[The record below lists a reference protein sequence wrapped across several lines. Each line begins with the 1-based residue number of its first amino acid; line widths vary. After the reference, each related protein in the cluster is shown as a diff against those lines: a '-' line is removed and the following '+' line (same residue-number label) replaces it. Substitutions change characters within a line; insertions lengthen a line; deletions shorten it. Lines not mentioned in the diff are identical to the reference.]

1 MMAITNISAL
11 GENSVYPLPA
21 FHFKLEFTDAP
32 GEDTAF
38 QEVSGIA
45 SEMDIQEVVEG
56 GENRFVHRL
65 PKGVKHPLLS
75 LKRGI
80 ADQDSKLV
88 DWCKLVLEGDL
99 HSRVKTQEVLV
110 YLLDENHNPIR
121 GWSFVNAYPVKWEID
136 SFNSTKNEVAI
147 EKIELAYQ
155 NAVRINLPRSPTL
168 ISALASRLGL
178 I

>member
-1 MMAITNISAL
+1 MSET
-11 GENSVYPLPA
+11 SVYPLPA
-21 FHFKLEFTDAP
+21 FHFRVEFKDAP
-32 GEDTAF
+32 GEDTSF

-65 PKGVKHPLLS
+65 PKGVKNTLLS

-80 ADQDSKLV
+80 AGQDSKLV
-88 DWCKLVLEGDL
+88 EWCQSVLEGDL
-99 HSRVKTQEVLV
+99 RSRVKTQDVVV

-155 NAVRINLPRSPTL
+155 NAVRINLPRFPNL